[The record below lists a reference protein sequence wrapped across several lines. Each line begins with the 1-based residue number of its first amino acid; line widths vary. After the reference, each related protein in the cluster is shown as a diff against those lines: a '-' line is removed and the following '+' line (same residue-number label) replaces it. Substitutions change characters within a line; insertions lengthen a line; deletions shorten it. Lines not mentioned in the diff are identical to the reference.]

1 MPSLMKEL
9 MLALNVTHLA
19 LMWSFG
25 KRNGRAFEEVDKSFV
40 QLQLRSSLDPSY
52 YLLVY
57 PCSS

>member
-52 YLLVY
+52 YLLV
-57 PCSS
+57 